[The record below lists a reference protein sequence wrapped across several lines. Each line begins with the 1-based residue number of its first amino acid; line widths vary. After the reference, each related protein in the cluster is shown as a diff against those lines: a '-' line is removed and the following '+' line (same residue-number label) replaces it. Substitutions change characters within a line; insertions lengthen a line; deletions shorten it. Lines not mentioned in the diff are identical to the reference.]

1 MIFNKVIFQFT
12 TYTFELYNNFGDVKM
27 YYISIKVDDT
37 LFEKMAEYAN
47 DHGYGKGDKFNKA
60 ELCRNAIR
68 HLVYDQEV

>member
-1 MIFNKVIFQFT
+1 
-12 TYTFELYNNFGDVKM
+12 M